1 MREMKK
7 IVLLLSILLIFNSCT
22 LDDEP
27 NAALVVLPIKS
38 VVMPTAFN
46 IDVNSQII
54 IKYIRP
60 TTCHLF
66 NGFYYRYEGDTR
78 VVAVNAAVLNSSNC
92 EAAAEEGTYE
102 VVLDFR
108 PKELKTY
115 LFKFWTGTNAEGVDE
130 YLEYEAVVN

>member
-1 MREMKK
+1 MKK
-7 IVLLLSILLIFNSCT
+7 LVLLLSVLFVFNSCT
-22 LDDEP
+22 IDDEP
-27 NAALVVLPIKS
+27 NAELVVLPVKS
-38 VVMPTAFN
+38 VEMPTVFN
-46 IDVNSQII
+46 INVVNQIK

-78 VVAVNAAVLNSSNC
+78 VVAINAAVLNSSNC
-92 EAAAEEGTYE
+92 EAAVEEGTYDVILE
-102 VVLDFR
+102 FK
-108 PKELKTY
+108 PQEIKTY